1 MSYVYVLR
9 TGLTA
14 NDGTPVSKIGF
25 TTRDPMKR
33 LRELQT
39 GSATQ
44 LTLAGYIASPRAK
57 QLERRAHERFR
68 PSKLELGGTEF
79 FSVDTETVLNWLRAE
94 EPKFASKQNHI
105 EAWERYQQ
113 LAPIRLKNFLGM
125 AGVAIIPLG
134 LFFIGLSMS
143 SEAVQLPFPNSLI
156 FLFAIV
162 FMYPAVFAYTASVDW
177 VVIKLYGA
185 QIDDEK
191 RAISERY
198 HIPIECVDQAPK

>member
-25 TTRDPMKR
+25 TTRNPAVR

-57 QLERRAHERFR
+57 QLERLAHERFR
-68 PSKLELGGTEF
+68 PNKLDLGGTEF
-79 FSVDTETVLNWLRAE
+79 FSIDTETVLNWLRAE
-94 EPKFASKQNHI
+94 EPKFASRQNHI
-105 EAWERYQQ
+105 EAWQRYQQ

-125 AGVAIIPLG
+125 AGLVIIPLG
-134 LFFIGLSMS
+134 LFSVVLSLNGK
-143 SEAVQLPFPNSLI
+143 AVPLPFLNWLI
-156 FLFAIV
+156 PILAIV
-162 FMYPAVFAYTASVDW
+162 FMYPAVFAYTALVDW
-177 VVIKLYGA
+177 VVIRFFGA
-185 QIDDEK
+185 EIDDEK
-191 RAISERY
+191 RTISDKY
-198 HIPIECVDQAPK
+198 HIPIEYVDQAPK